1 MHEQSISSSPGRISL
16 RDVIASHG
24 PRLGDGVID
33 GRNRPV
39 KSSPTLLCAA
49 LIRFAGRPGKER
61 TGHGCAPSRDAP
73 PVKGGCL
80 NLPPLKKGDR
90 GGFSSIDP
98 SCFLGA
104 PSAQLRVNS
113 AKQSGCFAAGL
124 GLRVSGHGT
133 NGRSQMV
140 IARAEPVAIYD
151 FPLFFI
157 LKPKSRNPNLKRRLP
172 HLAGLGS

>member
-1 MHEQSISSSPGRISL
+1 MDAWCKIDILFIYQIFEAFRCIRCMHKQSISSSPGRISL
-16 RDVIASHG
+16 SDVIASHG

-39 KSSPTLLCAA
+39 KSSPTLLFAA

-61 TGHGCAPSRDAP
+61 TGHSCAPCRDAP

-104 PSAQLRVNS
+104 PG
-113 AKQSGCFAAGL
+113 GCAAISPCGFFLAHCRLSAAG
-124 GLRVSGHGT
+124 
-133 NGRSQMV
+133 
-140 IARAEPVAIYD
+140 
-151 FPLFFI
+151 
-157 LKPKSRNPNLKRRLP
+157 
-172 HLAGLGS
+172 